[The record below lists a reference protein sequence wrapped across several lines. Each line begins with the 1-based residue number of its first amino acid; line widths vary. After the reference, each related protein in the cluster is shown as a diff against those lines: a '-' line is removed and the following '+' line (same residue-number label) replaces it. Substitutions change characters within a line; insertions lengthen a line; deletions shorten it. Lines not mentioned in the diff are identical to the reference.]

1 MGRGFSPLDEL
12 LALGM
17 GAFSPYLQ
25 EAMVRLGVLLPFGQA
40 MATLEFFT
48 AVAVGKATVRRLTER
63 AGTEAERIV
72 TEEAE
77 RLERE
82 EVPSVVGPP
91 VQQVSADGAMVP
103 LIGGVWAEVKTV
115 AVGTVVSAVE
125 ESEAHTE
132 QLSYFSCLADAASF
146 TRLAAGEMHRRGVDT
161 AETVCA
167 ISDGAPWLQ
176 GFMDAHRSDAVRI
189 LDFPHAAEHLGIAA
203 HAVFGPGTAAASEWL
218 GVQLH
223 ELKHGDP
230 DTVLADLR
238 ALSAEQAAC
247 PIEAAQARDG
257 VVSYLEQRRAQLD
270 YAKFLEA
277 GYPIG
282 SGIVESANKLVVEAR
297 MKGSGMHWDRAQ
309 VNPMLALRSALLS
322 GRWDP
327 VWQQL
332 WPRLRCRR
340 LPKPAVMQEAQSEG
354 PCAPEKLSSAA
365 PARPARRSSP
375 KRLPSIPLPRKGL
388 VVDGHPTSNHPWKR
402 GLLTRPKLSAP
413 VATDAKK

>member
-1 MGRGFSPLDEL
+1 M
-12 LALGM
+12 
-17 GAFSPYLQ
+17 
-25 EAMVRLGVLLPFGQA
+25 RLGVLLPFGQA

-63 AGTEAERIV
+63 AGAEAERIV
-72 TEEAE
+72 TEEAA

-82 EVPSVVGPP
+82 EVPSTVGPP

-103 LIGGVWAEVKTV
+103 LVGGAWAEVKTV
-115 AVGTVVSAVE
+115 AVGTVVAAAKGGE
-125 ESEAHTE
+125 GHTE
-132 QLSYFSCLADAASF
+132 QISYFSCLADAASF
-146 TRLAAGEMHRRGVDT
+146 TRLAKVELHRRGVAT

-203 HAVFGPGTAAASEWL
+203 HAVFGPGTAAGSEWL
-218 GVQLH
+218 GVQRH

-230 DTVLADLR
+230 DAVLAALR
-238 ALSAEQAAC
+238 ALSAEEAAC
-247 PIEAAQARDG
+247 PMEAAKARDG

-270 YAKFLEA
+270 YAKFREA

-282 SGIVESANKLVVEAR
+282 SGMVESANKLVVEAR
-297 MKGSGMHWDRAQ
+297 MKGSGMHWDRTQ

-322 GRWDP
+322 DRWDP
-327 VWQQL
+327 VWQHL
-332 WPRLRCRR
+332 WPRLRCRKH
-340 LPKPAVMQEAQSEG
+340 PKPAVMQEAGREG
-354 PCAPEKLSSAA
+354 ACAPKKLSSAA

-375 KRLPSIPLPRKGL
+375 KRLSSIPLPRKGL
-388 VVDGHPTSNHPWKR
+388 VVDGRPTSNHPWKR
-402 GLLTRPKLSAP
+402 ALLTRPKPTAP
-413 VATDAKK
+413 IPTDAKK

>member
-1 MGRGFSPLDEL
+1 M
-12 LALGM
+12 
-17 GAFSPYLQ
+17 
-25 EAMVRLGVLLPFGQA
+25 RLGVLLPFGQA

-63 AGTEAERIV
+63 AGVEAERIV

-82 EVPSVVGPP
+82 EVSSVAGPP

-103 LIGGVWAEVKTV
+103 LIGGAWAEVKTV

-125 ESEAHTE
+125 GGEAHTE
-132 QLSYFSCLADAASF
+132 QISYFSCLADAGSF
-146 TRLAAGEMHRRGVDT
+146 TRLAKVELYRRGVDT

-176 GFMDAHRSDAVRI
+176 GFMDAHRLDAVRI
-189 LDFPHAAEHLGIAA
+189 LDFPHAAEHLGLAA
-203 HAVFGPGTAAASEWL
+203 HAVFGPGTAAGSEWL

-230 DTVLADLR
+230 DAVLAALR

-247 PIEAAQARDG
+247 PMEAAKARDG

-282 SGIVESANKLVVEAR
+282 SGMVESANKLVVEAR
-297 MKGSGMHWDRAQ
+297 MKGSGMHWDRTQ

-322 GRWDP
+322 DRWDP

-332 WPRLRCRR
+332 WPRLRRR
-340 LPKPAVMQEAQSEG
+340 HPKPAVMQEAQSEG
-354 PCAPEKLSSAA
+354 PCAPEKLSAA
-365 PARPARRSSP
+365 PARPARRRSSSE
-375 KRLPSIPLPRKGL
+375 RLPAIPLPRKGL
-388 VVDGHPTSNHPWKR
+388 VVDGRPTSNHPWKR
-402 GLLTRPKLSAP
+402 APLTRPRPTAP
-413 VATDAKK
+413 IAADAKK